1 MDSGKNDLY
10 IKQHQLSRLKKLL
23 QSNKVLV
30 IYGPRRTGKTTL
42 IKRFLQDI
50 QEPYLLV
57 NGEDITVQEFLSSQS
72 IAKLKEFVGSKK
84 LLVIDEAQKISKIG
98 INLKLLV
105 DSIPGIKIIAT
116 GSSSFELAE
125 QIGEPLVGRKFEVPM
140 YPLAQ
145 LELQNIENM
154 HETKSRLGQRLVYG
168 SYPEIIL
175 NESQDFRR
183 DYLRDT
189 VNSYLLKDLFELE
202 DIRHR
207 KKIFDLL
214 QLIAFQIG
222 SEVSLS
228 ELGTQLSL
236 SQKTVERY
244 LYLLELAFVV
254 IRVRGFSRNLRKEI
268 TKTARYYF
276 YDNGIR
282 NSIIN
287 NFNSLNTRDDIGKLW
302 ENYLFMERFK
312 KREYQGIFSNVYF
325 WRTYTKQEIDLVE
338 DREGKLFG
346 YEFTWSSR
354 KKKKIPSEW
363 HKAYPKASF
372 EVIDP
377 DNYLEFII

>member
-254 IRVRGFSRNLRKEI
+254 IRVGGFSRNLRKEI